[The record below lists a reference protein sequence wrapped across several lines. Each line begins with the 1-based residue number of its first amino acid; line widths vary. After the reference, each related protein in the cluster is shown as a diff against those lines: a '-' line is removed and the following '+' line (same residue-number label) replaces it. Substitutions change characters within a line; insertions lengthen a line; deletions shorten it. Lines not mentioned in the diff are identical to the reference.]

1 MKILIA
7 GIGNIF
13 LGDDAF
19 GVEVVGRLRART
31 WPAGVTIIDFGI
43 RGLDLAYALQDGYDA
58 VILVDSYAHGSTPG
72 SLCVVEPS
80 LDVTRDGEPSALDT
94 HAMDPLKVLDWV
106 HATAGRLPLLRLIG
120 CEPATFG
127 PEEGQLGLSEAVAAA
142 VEPALELIESVVA
155 EIREELC
162 TSLASRRRLSP

>member
-31 WPAGVTIIDFGI
+31 WPEGVAIIDFGI
-43 RGLDLAYALQDGYDA
+43 RGLDLAYALEDGYDA

-72 SLCVVEPS
+72 SLCVIAPN
-80 LDVTRDGEPSALDT
+80 LDEIRDRAPARVDA
-94 HAMDPLKVLDWV
+94 HAMDPLEVLHWV
-106 HATAGRLPLLRLIG
+106 QASAGPLPLVRIVG

-127 PEEGQLGLSEAVAAA
+127 PEQGQMALSEPVAAA
-142 VEPALELIESVVA
+142 IEPAIELIESLVA
-155 EIREELC
+155 DFAGAARTCEPMHNGL
-162 TSLASRRRLSP
+162 

>member
-31 WPAGVTIIDFGI
+31 WPAGVAIIDFGI

-58 VILVDSYAHGSTPG
+58 VILVDSYAHGGTPG
-72 SLCVVEPS
+72 SLCVVEPL
-80 LDVTRDGEPSALDT
+80 LDETRERAPATVDA
-94 HAMDPLKVLDWV
+94 HAMDPLNVLHWV
-106 HATAGRLPLLRLIG
+106 QTSAGKLPLVRIVG

-142 VEPALELIESVVA
+142 LEPAIELIESLVA
-155 EIREELC
+155 DFAGSDRACQPMTADE
-162 TSLASRRRLSP
+162 